1 MMSLSCNLGLTE
13 NQKQPDHQIERQKT
27 SERVTSTLK
36 AETNLHYGV
45 VSGEQ
50 GCISSWNLELSQQ
63 MSCFQVIGIYNS

>member
-36 AETNLHYGV
+36 QKQTFITGWYL
-45 VSGEQ
+45 VSKGASAA
-50 GCISSWNLELSQQ
+50 GIWNCLSK
-63 MSCFQVIGIYNS
+63 